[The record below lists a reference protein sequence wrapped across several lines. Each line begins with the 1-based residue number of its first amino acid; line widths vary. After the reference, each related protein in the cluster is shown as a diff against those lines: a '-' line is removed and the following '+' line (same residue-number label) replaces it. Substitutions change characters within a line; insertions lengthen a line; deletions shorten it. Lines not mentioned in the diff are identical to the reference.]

1 MAEEQDG
8 LSSVYQGQG
17 GTGEAVI
24 LKGMPASNIANI
36 FAENYKFKQEEKK
49 QEAKEMAS
57 VMEDPISKWTASNY
71 QYFGPKSN
79 ELKSE
84 FPELMR
90 KVESETDPY
99 KKQTLKR
106 DYEMKWQALKKEA
119 TLDSQTFEWWTK
131 EVANARANPGKYE
144 QELQIG
150 DRTIPI
156 DEAEKEYSDP
166 FAAGLGEEV
175 AAAGGLVPWRVQNAD
190 RYKPQLAYDAGSDLN
205 SFKSKNKEDEW
216 VDDKVTYVDGNPMVK
231 SFKGLKPERAESLY
245 ELFHN
250 RTNLQGKRWREH
262 ADNTA
267 GRYVSI
273 SKDPKGKDILTVD
286 PSAPQSVLNAVSAL
300 ANDKSL
306 TMEQKV
312 KKLGYYIG
320 KEEFKAAYKAGE
332 SAKFVPRSNSYNFNS
347 GAGVGLSDGVGD
359 IQEVDKIIS
368 KNIEGDNAGAG
379 STQGRF
385 RGNSFTID
393 PVDVSIQTPDV
404 FYNTVTGQKLETS
417 KVNKMNV
424 GEFMVAPLV
433 TRDYKDVNG
442 NLVKAGT
449 IIPAEK
455 TQNPKILESLKKNGL
470 IKYDVIAFADA
481 KTGTGEQAE
490 EKSYYTTV
498 KNVEG
503 RLVLKSPRGTEL
515 MKQRIGQLKQ
525 EAQDKNKEV
534 GSGSN
539 DLRSRMEA
547 LAGKK

>member
-24 LKGMPASNIANI
+24 LRGAPASNIANI
-36 FAENYKFKQEEKK
+36 FAQNYQRKQEEKK

-57 VMEDPISKWTASNY
+57 VMDDPISKWTASNY

-119 TLDSQTFEWWTK
+119 ALDSQTFEWWTK
-131 EVANARANPGKYE
+131 EIANSRSNPGKYE
-144 QELQIG
+144 QEMQIG
-150 DRTIPI
+150 DRMISI

-190 RYKPQLAYDAGSDLN
+190 KYKPQLAYDAAMDL
-205 SFKSKNKEDEW
+205 SQFKTKNKEDEW
-216 VDDKVTYVDGNPMVK
+216 VDDKVTYVGGNPMVK
-231 SFKGLKPERAESLY
+231 SYKGLKPERAESLY

-262 ADNTA
+262 ADATA
-267 GRYVSI
+267 GRYVTI
-273 SKDPKGKDILTVD
+273 SQDPKGKEILTVN
-286 PSAPQSVLNAVSAL
+286 PNAPQSVLNAVSEL

-312 KKLGYYIG
+312 KKLGYYVG
-320 KEEFKAAYKAGE
+320 KEEFKAAYKSGE
-332 SAKFVPRSNSYNFNS
+332 SSKFVPRSSSFNFNS
-347 GAGVGLSDGVGD
+347 GAGAGLSDGVGD
-359 IQEVDKIIS
+359 IQDVNKIIS
-368 KNIEGDNAGAG
+368 KSIEGTNPG
-379 STQGRF
+379 SGTSQGSVS
-385 RGNSFTID
+385 GKSFTID
-393 PVDVSIQTPDV
+393 PVDVSIQTPDI
-404 FYNTVTGQKLETS
+404 FYNTVTGEKLEAS

-424 GEFMVAPLV
+424 GEFMVVPMV
-433 TRDYKDVNG
+433 TRDYKDRNG

-449 IIPAEK
+449 LIPESK
-455 TQNPKILESLKKNGL
+455 TKNPEILASLKKNGL
-470 IKYDVIAFADA
+470 IKYDVVAFADA
-481 KTGTGEQAE
+481 KVGTGEEAE
-490 EKSYYTTV
+490 QKSYYTTV

-503 RLVLKSPRGTEL
+503 RLVLKSQRGTEL
-515 MKQRIGQLKQ
+515 MKQRIGELKQ
-525 EAQDKNKEV
+525 EAQQKNSEM
-534 GSGSN
+534 GTSSN
-539 DLRSRMEA
+539 SLRSRMES
-547 LAGKK
+547 LAKPK